1 MAGKRFPIGKILYI
15 LSNKKQR
22 VVPAIVVE
30 ENHRKV
36 RKPDGT
42 LHEIMNYKVTF
53 GPAEGQR
60 VTIDLNRVDGEVYE
74 SLDEIQKLLR
84 DRLEAFLSDL
94 LSSTK
99 KQVQEWY
106 GVTPDND
113 IVQETDDLEGEGSK
127 LDPEAL
133 LNGQVQSPEQVS
145 TGTHPLQLQTENK
158 TQLVQP
164 PLRDH
169 IKRMVSPDA
178 DTLGPLQDG
187 QRFVILENGDRVPV
201 EW

>member
-42 LHEIMNYKVTF
+42 LHEVMNYKVTF
-53 GPAEGQR
+53 GPSEGQR
-60 VTIDLNRVDGEVYE
+60 VTIDLNRIDGEVYE

-84 DRLEAFLSDL
+84 DRLESFLEEL

-113 IVQETDDLEGEGSK
+113 IVEQTDDLEGEGNK
-127 LDPEAL
+127 VDPEAL
-133 LNGQVQSPEQVS
+133 LSGQVSPTEQTVIGS
-145 TGTHPLQLQTENK
+145 HPLQIQGGAQA
-158 TQLVQP
+158 QLVQP
-164 PLRDH
+164 PLREH
-169 IKRMVSPDA
+169 IKRMVSTE
-178 DTLGPLQDG
+178 DTLGPLQEG
-187 QRFVILENGDRVPV
+187 QRFIILENGDRVPV

>member
-42 LHEIMNYKVTF
+42 LHEVMNYKVTF
-53 GPAEGQR
+53 GPSQGQR
-60 VTIDLNRVDGEVYE
+60 VTIDLNRIDGEVYE

-84 DRLEAFLSDL
+84 DRLEAFLNDL
-94 LSSTK
+94 LASTK

-106 GVTPDND
+106 GVTAESEF
-113 IVQETDDLEGEGSK
+113 VEQTDDLEGEGGK

-133 LNGQVQSPEQVS
+133 LNGQVPASEQMMA
-145 TGTHPLQLQTENK
+145 GNHPLQLQEGEK

-164 PLRDH
+164 PLREH
-169 IKRMVSPDA
+169 IKRMVSPEGDQ
-178 DTLGPLQDG
+178 PMPSQDG
-187 QRFVILENGDRVPV
+187 RRFIILENGDKVPV
-201 EW
+201 DW